1 VQNVCGITHRHTPQ
15 KPRAGGVFALDFASI
30 WRFVNIMFIMG
41 IYIYNKINDLAHL
54 YDFVHN
60 MHGSSCDERC
70 A

>member
-1 VQNVCGITHRHTPQ
+1 MCVGLHTDT
-15 KPRAGGVFALDFASI
+15 PREGQGRGGVFALDFASI
-30 WRFVNIMFIMG
+30 SRFVNIMFIMG
-41 IYIYNKINDLAHL
+41 ICICNKNNDLADL